1 MMYRGMTSN
10 ETSDPTIY
18 ILWIMSALSDQI
30 FIFYSFE
37 DVYKFLNSLNFIS
50 PFATRYILDSD
61 SESNNEYDVLR
72 KHRV

>member
-1 MMYRGMTSN
+1 
-10 ETSDPTIY
+10 
-18 ILWIMSALSDQI
+18 MSALSDQI

-61 SESNNEYDVLR
+61 SESNNEHDVLR